1 MIKHGFTLSV
11 LSASMRALFS
21 HSEGSIC
28 CLLSP
33 MKTLAIRPA
42 IRSKGSRFFM
52 NVITSVVMEWM
63 LPFGCTELGSF
74 LISSMMSF
82 SVLEHWQKKR
92 VAFSYLV
99 ERFVVVH
106 KCKVLD
112 ILKKNIPKKILKKRL
127 KNMKKKEKK
136 SDLTL
141 Y

>member
-1 MIKHGFTLSV
+1 
-11 LSASMRALFS
+11 
-21 HSEGSIC
+21 
-28 CLLSP
+28 
-33 MKTLAIRPA
+33 
-42 IRSKGSRFFM
+42 M

-106 KCKVLD
+106 KCKILD

-127 KNMKKKEKK
+127 KNMKKKGKK
-136 SDLTL
+136 ICSNVILIEINVICEVSIYFKNTKKNK
-141 Y
+141 